1 MVKSPTIRLLLGLL
15 ITLAAVMG
23 FSLYELHQINGLRKL
38 QTDTIDLNRHD
49 SLLLI
54 RVENDVNMIGLKLR
68 DMTHAP
74 RNSGIAKFGSQFA
87 RLRQV
92 A

>member
-15 ITLAAVMG
+15 ITLAAVMC

-54 RVENDVNMIGLKLR
+54 RVENGVNMIGLKLR
-68 DMTHAP
+68 
-74 RNSGIAKFGSQFA
+74 
-87 RLRQV
+87 
-92 A
+92 